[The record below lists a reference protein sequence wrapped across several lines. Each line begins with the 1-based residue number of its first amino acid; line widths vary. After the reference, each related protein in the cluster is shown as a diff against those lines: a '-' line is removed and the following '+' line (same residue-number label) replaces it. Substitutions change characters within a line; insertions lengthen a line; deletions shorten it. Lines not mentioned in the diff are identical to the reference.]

1 MLYCFKKSF
10 SVKCEGTINYQVFIS
25 FKNTDNNEYTR
36 DKTICEELYR
46 YLSEKG
52 INTFYSNVSL
62 LDFGES
68 AYKEVIDDALD
79 EVRIMIV
86 VGSKK
91 EYLTSKWCKYE

>member
-1 MLYCFKKSF
+1 M
-10 SVKCEGTINYQVFIS
+10 
-25 FKNTDNNEYTR
+25 
-36 DKTICEELYR
+36 YR

-52 INTFYSNVSL
+52 IRTFYSNVSL

-79 EVRIMIV
+79 EVSMMIV

-91 EYLTSKWCKYE
+91 ALEKDPYNLDAKNELEWMTYALDKLQEVFGSPGFWFGETMLVSVASKK